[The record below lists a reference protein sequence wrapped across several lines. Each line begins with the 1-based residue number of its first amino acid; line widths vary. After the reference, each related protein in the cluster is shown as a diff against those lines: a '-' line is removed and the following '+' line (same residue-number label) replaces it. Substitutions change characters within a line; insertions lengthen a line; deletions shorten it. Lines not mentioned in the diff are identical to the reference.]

1 MIAFMVLVFV
11 AVALAAS
18 AFVVLPLIR
27 RSREDEARRPL
38 VAVGAGLGVAAVGLL
53 FYIVLGTPQ
62 VALSSLRGPSANDYP
77 ELIASLSR
85 QMRQRPDDIQGW
97 TLLARGYMA
106 VGNPPEAMKAF
117 REAVNLTKE
126 RLGAVPPA
134 LLASYGEAV
143 AQASNGVTKEAEDI
157 FREVLEQDPSDL
169 MARYYVGLAQSTR
182 GDRAG
187 ALEMWEGVLAD
198 APPDAEWRGAL
209 VNQVAM
215 LRAQMVRGDGAGGA
229 GGAPNPVAMVA
240 QLASRLEG
248 NPNDLN
254 GWLMLIRAYSVLGE
268 KDKAAAAL
276 TKARTVFANE
286 TQAQDALAQAAK
298 ENALN

>member
-1 MIAFMVLVFV
+1 MLAVFILVFV

-18 AFVVLPLIR
+18 AFVVLPLVR
-27 RSREDEARRPL
+27 GSNEDATPRPL
-38 VAVGAGLGVAAVGLL
+38 LAAGAGLGVAAMGLI
-53 FYIVLGTPQ
+53 FYVALGTPE
-62 VALSSLRGPSANDYP
+62 VALSSLRGASANDYP
-77 ELIASLSR
+77 ELIATLSR
-85 QMRQRPDDIQGW
+85 EMRERPNDMQGW
-97 TLLARGYMA
+97 ALLGRGYMA
-106 VGNPPEAMKAF
+106 MGNPGEAMKAY
-117 REAVNLTKE
+117 RQAVNLSKE
-126 RLGAVPPA
+126 RLGEAPTGP
-134 LLASYGEAV
+134 LSSYGEAV

-157 FREVLEQDPSDL
+157 FRAVLDQDPADL
-169 MARYYVGLAQSTR
+169 MARYYIGLAQSTR

-209 VNQVAM
+209 VNQVAL
-215 LRAQMVRGDGAGGA
+215 LRAQMVRGDG
-229 GGAPNPVAMVA
+229 GGAPNPQAMVA

-268 KDKAAAAL
+268 KEKAEAAL
-276 TKARTVFANE
+276 TKARTVFANQ